1 MNRDFIAK
9 HWYASIYEQM
19 ENQTYD
25 VEFLLRV
32 LGPKPLNILE
42 IGCGGGRIAVPLA
55 EAGHFVT
62 GLDADEYALL
72 RCYRRARNLPNLRC
86 GQANVIQDE
95 WATGYD
101 AVVIAGN
108 FLINIESNVD
118 YRLAQQTLIQK
129 AAGALLP
136 GGHLYLDFDLSP
148 NPSAVFNEIGE
159 SSYFSGTDDLG
170 TFGKTVSYGSVYDP
184 VTQICAGAE
193 HWEITTNSGDSF
205 FVPDKWYKHIPTQR
219 EVYGWLGE
227 AGFSIERTYL
237 NYTDEP
243 LTEPIA
249 PGTWRATIWALK
261 G

>member
-32 LGPKPLNILE
+32 LGTKPLNILE

-72 RCYRRARNLPNLRC
+72 RCYRRSRNLPNLLC
-86 GQANVIQDE
+86 GQADVIQDE
-95 WATGYD
+95 WGTGYN

-108 FLINIESNVD
+108 FLINIESDMD
-118 YRLAQQTLIQK
+118 YRQAQQRLFQK
-129 AAGALLP
+129 TANALLP

-170 TFGKTVSYGSVYDP
+170 TFGKTVSYGWVYDP
-184 VTQICAGAE
+184 VTQTCVCAG

-205 FVPDKWYKHIPTQR
+205 VVPDNRYKYIPTQK
-219 EVYGWLGE
+219 EVYGWLRE
-227 AGFSIERTYL
+227 AGFCIERTYL

-249 PGTWRATIWALK
+249 PETWRATIWAQK